1 MPDGIAA
8 YSAHGRTLLATANEG
23 DTRDDAKEV
32 GEIALDPGVFPN
44 AAALQAPSALGGLE
58 VSSLPQDAQPNAKG
72 EYRRLVSFGARS
84 FGVWTN
90 AAQPV
95 FDSGDALERLTA
107 DPAIYPPGS
116 NGFNATDD
124 ANSFDK
130 RSPRRGPQPLGIAI
144 GAVGGR
150 TYAFVGLE
158 KQGGI
163 AIGDVTDAPA
173 GVALG

>member
-1 MPDGIAA
+1 M
-8 YSAHGRTLLATANEG
+8 STLRRT
-23 DTRDDAKEV
+23 
-32 GEIALDPGVFPN
+32 PG
-44 AAALQAPSALGGLE
+44 
-58 VSSLPQDAQPNAKG
+58 PNAKG

-84 FGVWTN
+84 FGVWTG

-95 FDSGDALERLTA
+95 FDSGDALERMTA
-107 DPAIYPPGS
+107 DPAIYPAGS

-150 TYAFVGLE
+150 TYAFIGLE

-163 AIGDVTDAPA
+163 AIGDVTEAPA
-173 GVALG
+173 GVALGYSSTRDFTQDPSNGGSLDTHEESIVPRAISHRRACSSSRPGSALTAGRCWS